1 MKKWWLVCIRFKS
14 VDGEFVHYTK
24 VMPVGTNSPDEVIVP
39 ENTVFFF
46 FVDKSSFSKEELN
59 EELVI
64 FKFRGSMVLPNF
76 MKAYKVYA
84 IGEEVIME
92 NERFVYNE
100 NIECMTKLA
109 DNMTVV
115 DI

>member
-1 MKKWWLVCIRFKS
+1 
-14 VDGEFVHYTK
+14 
-24 VMPVGTNSPDEVIVP
+24 
-39 ENTVFFF
+39 
-46 FVDKSSFSKEELN
+46 
-59 EELVI
+59 
-64 FKFRGSMVLPNF
+64 MVLPNF